1 MLSLNIFKQKL
12 VDTISQSGLTIDGI
26 YFVMKDVMN
35 EVADLYNQQLFQ
47 DRKEAEA
54 AAQQAKDANKEDKTA
69 AASLI

>member
-35 EVADLYNQQLFQ
+35 EVVDLYNQQLLQ

-69 AASLI
+69 AAPLI